1 VCINQQ
7 LNQRTRIV
15 VMVAS
20 ARLLTSVEPD
30 QRERFSELAAAQGVS
45 SSRLLARLVHR
56 ALVENP
62 EAKVK
67 RLLEEAAAGKAPA
80 EKYTVRLMGLDAAR
94 LEARAQARGVTAS
107 GYVAHVL
114 RAHLRADPPMPYR
127 EFQELKRVVNE
138 LAGIRGAMAQLASR
152 EGPTHGLEPSLKE
165 NVLKLLPAL
174 KQIRDKVQ
182 DTLTANS
189 KSWEAPNA

>member
-1 VCINQQ
+1 M
-7 LNQRTRIV
+7 T
-15 VMVAS
+15 AS
-20 ARLLTSVEPD
+20 ARLLTSVPPD
-30 QRERFSELAAAQGVS
+30 QRERFSELAEAQGVS

-56 ALVENP
+56 ALIENP

-67 RLLEEAAAGKAPA
+67 RLLEESVAGKAPA

-114 RAHLRADPPMPYR
+114 RAHLRADPPMPYG

-138 LAGIRGAMAQLASR
+138 LAGVRAAMAQLASR
-152 EGPTHGLEPSLKE
+152 EGPMQGLDSTVKE

-182 DTLTANS
+182 DMLIANS
-189 KSWEAPNA
+189 KSWQAPNA

>member
-1 VCINQQ
+1 
-7 LNQRTRIV
+7 
-15 VMVAS
+15 MSES
-20 ARLLTSVEPD
+20 ARLKTSVPPE
-30 QRERFSELAAAQGVS
+30 QQERFAEIASAQGLS
-45 SSRLLARLVHR
+45 SSKLLARLVWT
-56 ALVENP
+56 ALKENP
-62 EAKVK
+62 DAKVK

-80 EKYTVRLMGLDAAR
+80 EKYTVRLMGVDAAR

-114 RAHLRADPPMPYR
+114 RAHLRAAPPMPYG

-138 LAGIRGAMAQLASR
+138 LAGIRAAMMQLTSR
-152 EGPTHGLEPSLKE
+152 DGPTPGLEAALKE

-174 KQIRDKVQ
+174 KQIRDRVQ
-182 DTLTANS
+182 DTLVANS

>member
-1 VCINQQ
+1 
-7 LNQRTRIV
+7 
-15 VMVAS
+15 MVAS
-20 ARLLTSVEPD
+20 ARLLTSVEPQ

-56 ALVENP
+56 ALIENP

-80 EKYTVRLMGLDAAR
+80 EKYTVRIMGLDAAR
-94 LEARAQARGVTAS
+94 LESRAQARGVTAS

-114 RAHLRADPPMPYR
+114 RAHLRADPPMPYG

-138 LAGIRGAMAQLASR
+138 LASIRAAMAQLASR
-152 EGPTHGLEPSLKE
+152 DGSTQGLEPSLKE

-174 KQIRDKVQ
+174 KQIREKVQ
-182 DTLTANS
+182 DMLIANS
-189 KSWEAPNA
+189 KSWETPNA

>member
-1 VCINQQ
+1 
-7 LNQRTRIV
+7 
-15 VMVAS
+15 MAAS

-30 QRERFSELAAAQGVS
+30 QRQRFSELAAAQGVS

-94 LEARAQARGVTAS
+94 LESRAQARGLTAS

-114 RAHLRADPPMPYR
+114 RAHLRADPPMPYG

-138 LAGIRGAMAQLASR
+138 LAGVRAAMAQLAAR
-152 EGPTHGLEPSLKE
+152 EGPMRGLDLAVKE

-174 KQIRDKVQ
+174 KQLRDKVQ
-182 DTLTANS
+182 EMLVANS
-189 KSWEAPNA
+189 KSWEAPGA

>member
-1 VCINQQ
+1 M
-7 LNQRTRIV
+7 T
-15 VMVAS
+15 AS
-20 ARLLTSVEPD
+20 ARLLTSVPPD
-30 QRERFSELAAAQGVS
+30 QRQRFSELAEAQGVS

-67 RLLEEAAAGKAPA
+67 RLLEEAGAGKAPA

-138 LAGIRGAMAQLASR
+138 LAGVRAAMAQLAAR
-152 EGPTHGLEPSLKE
+152 DGPMQGFDS
-165 NVLKLLPAL
+165 V
-174 KQIRDKVQ
+174 VQ
-182 DTLTANS
+182 
-189 KSWEAPNA
+189 E

>member
-1 VCINQQ
+1 
-7 LNQRTRIV
+7 
-15 VMVAS
+15 MAAS

-56 ALVENP
+56 ALIENP

-94 LEARAQARGVTAS
+94 LESRAQARGVTAS

-114 RAHLRADPPMPYR
+114 RAHLRADPPMPYG

-138 LAGIRGAMAQLASR
+138 LAGVRAAMAQLASR
-152 EGPTHGLEPSLKE
+152 DGPTQELEPSLKA

-189 KSWEAPNA
+189 KSWETPNA

>member
-1 VCINQQ
+1 
-7 LNQRTRIV
+7 
-15 VMVAS
+15 MVAS

-30 QRERFSELAAAQGVS
+30 QRQRFSELAAAQGVS

-114 RAHLRADPPMPYR
+114 RAHLRADPPMPYG

-152 EGPTHGLEPSLKE
+152 EGSTQGLEPSLKE

-174 KQIRDKVQ
+174 KQIREKVQ
-182 DTLTANS
+182 DMLISNS
-189 KSWEAPNA
+189 RSWEAPNA

>member
-1 VCINQQ
+1 M
-7 LNQRTRIV
+7 T
-15 VMVAS
+15 AS
-20 ARLLTSVEPD
+20 ARLLTSVEPE
-30 QRERFSELAAAQGVS
+30 QHERFSELAAAQGVS

-56 ALVENP
+56 ALIENP
-62 EAKVK
+62 EAKVR
-67 RLLEEAAAGKAPA
+67 RLLEEAAAGRAPA

-94 LEARAQARGVTAS
+94 LEARAQTRGVTAS

-114 RAHLRADPPMPYR
+114 RAHLRADPPMPYG

-138 LAGIRGAMAQLASR
+138 LAGVRAAMMRLASQQ
-152 EGPTHGLEPSLKE
+152 GSIQAIEPSLKD
-165 NVLKLLPAL
+165 NILRLLPAL

-182 DTLTANS
+182 DALVTNS

>member
-1 VCINQQ
+1 
-7 LNQRTRIV
+7 
-15 VMVAS
+15 M
-20 ARLLTSVEPD
+20 
-30 QRERFSELAAAQGVS
+30 
-45 SSRLLARLVHR
+45 HR

-114 RAHLRADPPMPYR
+114 RAHLRADPPMPYG

-152 EGPTHGLEPSLKE
+152 EGSTQGLEPSLKE

-174 KQIRDKVQ
+174 KQIREKVQ
-182 DTLTANS
+182 DMLIANS
-189 KSWEAPNA
+189 RSWEAPNA